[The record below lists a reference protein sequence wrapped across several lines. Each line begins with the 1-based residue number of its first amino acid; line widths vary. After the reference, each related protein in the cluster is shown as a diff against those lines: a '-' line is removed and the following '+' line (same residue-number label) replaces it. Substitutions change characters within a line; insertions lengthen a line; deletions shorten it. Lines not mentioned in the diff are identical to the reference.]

1 LDKFGLKKMVM
12 IFLQLLL
19 RQLSLEITYVMLNTI
34 SISRR
39 LVIVSVTNNAKL
51 DVVRIQLIILSLGTS
66 LGVEVYKVI
75 GLGELVHLIL
85 TLVTKIH

>member
-51 DVVRIQLIILSLGTS
+51 DVVRIQLIILSLGTL

-75 GLGELVHLIL
+75 GHGELVHLIL
-85 TLVTKIH
+85 ILVTKIH

>member
-19 RQLSLEITYVMLNTI
+19 RQLSLEITYVMLNMI

-51 DVVRIQLIILSLGTS
+51 DVVRIHLTILSLGTS

-75 GLGELVHLIL
+75 GHGELVHLIL

>member
-19 RQLSLEITYVMLNTI
+19 RQLSLEITYVMLNMI